1 LRAVGL
7 SLTRIVPTNSLY
19 STTEAVV
26 TYAGNLTRR
35 EENHLPFAICH
46 FSLMSAESAA
56 ASHACCTSK
65 LNLRVTNGKW
75 KMENYKWKMVF
86 SALRLLA
93 TQPRE

>member
-46 FSLMSAESAA
+46 LPFFIDVSRKRS
-56 ASHACCTSK
+56 
-65 LNLRVTNGKW
+65 GQP
-75 KMENYKWKMVF
+75 
-86 SALRLLA
+86 RLLHF
-93 TQPRE
+93 